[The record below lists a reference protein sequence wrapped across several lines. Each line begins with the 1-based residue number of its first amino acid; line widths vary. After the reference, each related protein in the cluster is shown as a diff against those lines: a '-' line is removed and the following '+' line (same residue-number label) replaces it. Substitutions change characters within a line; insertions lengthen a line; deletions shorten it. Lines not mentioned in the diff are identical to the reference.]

1 MHMNV
6 PFSVVV
12 DRALRF
18 VGVENEITNLF
29 VLYFACS
36 ENIHLSYNSMMIC
49 ESLKPMANFYNRKDS
64 NVAIVKIINER
75 NKTTTFNRNNKC
87 LKILSINP

>member
-1 MHMNV
+1 
-6 PFSVVV
+6 
-12 DRALRF
+12 
-18 VGVENEITNLF
+18 
-29 VLYFACS
+29 
-36 ENIHLSYNSMMIC
+36 MMIC
-49 ESLKPMANFYNRKDS
+49 ESLKPMADFYNRKDS

>member
-1 MHMNV
+1 
-6 PFSVVV
+6 
-12 DRALRF
+12 
-18 VGVENEITNLF
+18 
-29 VLYFACS
+29 
-36 ENIHLSYNSMMIC
+36 MMIC

-87 LKILSINP
+87 LKILSIAIIIKSKMRLLFMQTHGYCAVCSSSSSTVIVHR